1 MKHQELRND
10 KDVVKAAVY
19 DKADAIKF
27 AAAEKKSD
35 RDIALTALQ
44 VVAKDGAP
52 FNLAFFWRVTPP
64 PPDTHLLLR
73 SRSLPRQSQ
82 EGVGKVLGLVN
93 PVLKEDREVVME
105 AVKVAG

>member
-52 FNLAFFWRVTPP
+52 FNLAFFWSLTILPTLIGFFGSIAFPVTIR
-64 PPDTHLLLR
+64 TA
-73 SRSLPRQSQ
+73 SNMS
-82 EGVGKVLGLVN
+82 
-93 PVLKEDREVVME
+93 
-105 AVKVAG
+105 